1 MASTCPLYNIILQS
15 TLDLNQQAALNS
27 DAAHKYIVSNLGAS
41 PHTVTAADMGKFL
54 IYSAPLT
61 LTLNNGI
68 TGVQLG
74 DSFLVSCSTTV
85 TLAGTAT
92 KVNSYTENLVSAIVY
107 QFIYISSNTW
117 LYLPLN

>member
-1 MASTCPLYNIILQS
+1 MSSICPLYNIEVQS
-15 TLDLNQQAALNS
+15 ELDLNQQPTLNS
-27 DAAHKYIVSNLGAS
+27 DYAHKYIVTNLGAS
-41 PHTVTAADMGKFL
+41 PHTVTAADMGKLL

-61 LTLNNGI
+61 LTLNNDI
-68 TGVQLG
+68 AGVQIG

-85 TLAGTAT
+85 TITGTAT

-107 QFIYISSNTW
+107 QFIYISTNTW